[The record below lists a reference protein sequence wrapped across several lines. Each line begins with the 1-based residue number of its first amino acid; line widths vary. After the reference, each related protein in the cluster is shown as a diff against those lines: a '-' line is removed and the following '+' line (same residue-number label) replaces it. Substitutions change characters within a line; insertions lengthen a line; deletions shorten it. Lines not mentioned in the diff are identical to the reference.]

1 MNSRVL
7 ADPAPMEQFELPFS
21 VDMSDEALPPVPH
34 RIPQEEYLPA
44 VGPSL
49 IGAEIA
55 LARADGDDYIVK
67 TPAGEQ
73 RLQRDVDFGVIP
85 GTKQPTLLKAGAE
98 KVAMAYGLFQ
108 HYTIEHTEQDF
119 GVEPFAFYLVKCELV
134 KLAPNGKEYVFTTG
148 YGSAN
153 TREKRNGR
161 NDAFNAAN
169 ACIKMAQKRAL
180 TSAALSISGLSSMF
194 TQDMDNENFIN
205 ENIAALSATNNP
217 NAPITRKQMNL
228 LYAKA
233 GNLGLTAQQ
242 AKARMAE
249 AGFASVKGITQKE
262 YDKVLELFQTPA
274 EKEAREAQR
283 GEE

>member
-21 VDMSDEALPPVPH
+21 VDMSDEALPPVP
-34 RIPQEEYLPA
+34 RTGLSADYQPT
-44 VGPSL
+44 L
-49 IGAEIA
+49 IGADLA
-55 LARADGDDYIVK
+55 LCVAEGEDYIVK
-67 TPAGEQ
+67 TPAGRA
-73 RLQRDVDFGVIP
+73 RLQRDIDFGVIP

-98 KVAMAYGLFQ
+98 KVAMAYGLLQ
-108 HYTIEHTEQDF
+108 HYTIENMYQDF
-119 GVEPFAFYLVKCELV
+119 GDNPVCFYLVKCELV
-134 KLAPNGKEYVFTTG
+134 KIHPNGKEYVFTTG

-180 TSAALSISGLSSMF
+180 TAAALSISGLSSAF
-194 TQDMDNENFIN
+194 TQDMDSEDFVNA
-205 ENIAALSATNNP
+205 NIAALSATNNP

-262 YDKVLELFQTPA
+262 YDKVLELFETPA
-274 EKEAREAQR
+274 EKEVREVAN
-283 GEE
+283 EK

>member
-1 MNSRVL
+1 MNTRTL
-7 ADPAPMEQFELPFS
+7 ADPPREEQMELPFS
-21 VDMSDEALPPVPH
+21 VDMDDES
-34 RIPQEEYLPA
+34 LPA
-44 VGPSL
+44 MPQMGAMMPVERSL
-49 IGAEIA
+49 IGADLA
-55 LARADGDDYIVK
+55 LCLPEGEDYIVM
-67 TPAGEQ
+67 TPAGRA
-73 RLQRDVDFGVIP
+73 RLQRDIDFGVIP

-98 KVAMAYGLFQ
+98 KVAMAYGLLQ
-108 HYTIEHTEQDF
+108 HYTIENMYQDF
-119 GVEPFAFYLVKCELV
+119 GDNPVCFYLVKCELV
-134 KLAPNGKEYVFTTG
+134 KIHPNGKEYVFTTG

-180 TSAALSISGLSSMF
+180 TAAALSISGLSSAF
-194 TQDMDNENFIN
+194 TQDMDSEDFVNA
-205 ENIAALSATNNP
+205 NIAALSATNNP

-249 AGFASVKGITQKE
+249 AGYASVKGITQKE
-262 YDKVLELFQTPA
+262 YDNVLALFATPA

-283 GEE
+283 GEPND

>member
-1 MNSRVL
+1 MNTRTL
-7 ADPAPMEQFELPFS
+7 ADPPREEQMELPFS
-21 VDMSDEALPPVPH
+21 VDMDDESLPPM
-34 RIPQEEYLPA
+34 PQLGSMMPA
-44 VGPSL
+44 ESSL
-49 IGAEIA
+49 IGADLA
-55 LARADGDDYIVK
+55 LCLPEGEDYIVM
-67 TPAGEQ
+67 TPAGRA
-73 RLQRDVDFGVIP
+73 RLQRDIDFGVIP

-98 KVAMAYGLFQ
+98 KVAMAYGLLQ
-108 HYTIEHTEQDF
+108 HYTIENMYQDF
-119 GVEPFAFYLVKCELV
+119 GDNPVMFYLVKCELV
-134 KLAPNGKEYVFTTG
+134 KIHPNGKEYVFTTG

-180 TSAALSISGLSSMF
+180 TAAALSISGLSSAF
-194 TQDMDNENFIN
+194 TQDMDSEDFVNA
-205 ENIAALSATNNP
+205 NIAALSATNNP

-249 AGFASVKGITQKE
+249 AGYASVKGITQKE
-262 YDKVLELFQTPA
+262 YDNVLALFATPA
-274 EKEAREAQR
+274 EKEVREAQR
-283 GEE
+283 GEPND

>member
-1 MNSRVL
+1 MSTVRTL
-7 ADPAPMEQFELPFS
+7 SDPPVEQEFNLPFGEDYYEEPKRELS
-21 VDMSDEALPPVPH
+21 VQQD
-34 RIPQEEYLPA
+34 
-44 VGPSL
+44 L

-55 LARADGDDYIVK
+55 LATKDGEDYLVT
-67 TPAGEQ
+67 TPAGRT
-73 RLQRDVDFGVIP
+73 RLQRDIDFGVIP

-98 KVAMAYGLFQ
+98 KVAMAYGLLQ
-108 HYTIEHTEQDF
+108 HYTIEQMHQDF
-119 GVEPFAFYLVKCELV
+119 GEFPMMFYLVKCELV
-134 KLAPNGKEYVFTTG
+134 KIAPNGQEYVFTTG

-161 NDAFNAAN
+161 NGAFDAAN
-169 ACIKMAQKRAL
+169 SCIKMAQKRAL

-194 TQDMDNENFIN
+194 TQDMDNEDFVNS
-205 ENIAALSATNNP
+205 NIAALSATNNP

-249 AGFASVKGITQKE
+249 AGYASVKGITQKE
-262 YDKVLELFQTPA
+262 YDTVLALFATPA
-274 EKEAREAQR
+274 EKEAQEAQR
-283 GEE
+283 GDDND

>member
-1 MNSRVL
+1 MSNTIKSL
-7 ADPAPMEQFELPFS
+7 ADLPQELPFE
-21 VDMSDEALPPVPH
+21 VDVNDLAPVYNYPP
-34 RIPQEEYLPA
+34 A
-44 VGPSL
+44 F
-49 IGAEIA
+49 IGADIA
-55 LARADGDDYIVK
+55 FCVADGEDYLVT
-67 TPAGEQ
+67 TPAGRT
-73 RLQRDVDFGVIP
+73 RLQRDIDFGVIP
-85 GTKQPTLLKAGAE
+85 GTKQPSLLKAGAE
-98 KVAMAYGLFQ
+98 KVAMAYGLLQ
-108 HYTIEHTEQDF
+108 HYTIEDKYQDF
-119 GVEPFAFYLVKCELV
+119 GENPVCFYLVKCELV
-134 KLAPNGKEYVFTTG
+134 KIHPNGKEYVFTTG

-169 ACIKMAQKRAL
+169 SCIKMAQKRAL
-180 TSAALSISGLSSMF
+180 TAAALSISGLSSAF
-194 TQDMDNENFIN
+194 TQDMDSEDFIN
-205 ENIAALSATNNP
+205 ANIAALSATNNP

-262 YDKVLELFQTPA
+262 FDRVLELFQTPA

>member
-7 ADPAPMEQFELPFS
+7 ADPAPVEQFELPFS
-21 VDMSDEALPPVPH
+21 VDMSDEALPPVP
-34 RIPQEEYLPA
+34 RTGLSADYQPT
-44 VGPSL
+44 L
-49 IGAEIA
+49 IGADLA
-55 LARADGDDYIVK
+55 LCVAEGEDYIVK
-67 TPAGEQ
+67 TPAGRA
-73 RLQRDVDFGVIP
+73 RLQRDIDFGVIP

-98 KVAMAYGLFQ
+98 KVAMAYGLLQ
-108 HYTIEHTEQDF
+108 HYTIENMYQDF
-119 GVEPFAFYLVKCELV
+119 GDNPVCFYLVKCELV
-134 KLAPNGKEYVFTTG
+134 KIHPNGKEYVFTTG

-180 TSAALSISGLSSMF
+180 TAAALSISGLSSAF
-194 TQDMDNENFIN
+194 TQDMDSEDFVNA
-205 ENIAALSATNNP
+205 NIAALSATNNP

-262 YDKVLELFQTPA
+262 FDRVLELFQTPA

>member
-7 ADPAPMEQFELPFS
+7 ADPAPVEQFELPFS
-21 VDMSDEALPPVPH
+21 VDMSDEALPPVP
-34 RIPQEEYLPA
+34 RTGLSADYQPA
-44 VGPSL
+44 L
-49 IGAEIA
+49 IGADLA
-55 LARADGDDYIVK
+55 LCVAEGEDYIVK
-67 TPAGEQ
+67 TPAGRA
-73 RLQRDVDFGVIP
+73 RLQRDIDFGVIP

-98 KVAMAYGLFQ
+98 KVAMAYGLLQ
-108 HYTIEHTEQDF
+108 HYTIENMYQDF
-119 GVEPFAFYLVKCELV
+119 GDNPVCFYLVKCELV
-134 KLAPNGKEYVFTTG
+134 KIHPNGKEYVFTTG

-180 TSAALSISGLSSMF
+180 TAAALSISGLSSAF
-194 TQDMDNENFIN
+194 TQDMDSEDFVNA
-205 ENIAALSATNNP
+205 NIAALSATNNP

-249 AGFASVKGITQKE
+249 AGFASMKGITQKE
-262 YDKVLELFQTPA
+262 YDKVLELFETPA
-274 EKEAREAQR
+274 EKEVREVAN
-283 GEE
+283 EK